1 MIISSQFFIETHV
14 YLNHFSRDKFKNL
27 DVDNKMSLSCGW
39 EEPHSWPKN
48 AFFIG
53 VISIYFVTFFFEHT
67 VVDCRDLATAK
78 SKNKNSLIDK
88 NCENHI
94 GKNSLDWVLESFK
107 SQIDLWLFAGWYV
120 GVKRDY
126 IKWSLNR
133 YVWLSIWRH
142 KPKLLCI
149 AIWSMNKL
157 PFIFYQNVFWWNSK
171 FFLS

>member
-1 MIISSQFFIETHV
+1 MSS
-14 YLNHFSRDKFKNL
+14 SA
-27 DVDNKMSLSCGW
+27 SS
-39 EEPHSWPKN
+39 S
-48 AFFIG
+48 
-53 VISIYFVTFFFEHT
+53 SVTIL
-67 VVDCRDLATAK
+67 VDCRDLATAK

-149 AIWSMNKL
+149 AIWRMNKL

-171 FFLS
+171 FFYPRWVAIPCCSYAPTLLECWHITLAR